1 MDTGLPKDTLQ
12 AGAVH
17 CLKELGVEAT
27 KAEELTT
34 DMPEVLRNAI
44 QTGINNANKKAVSN
58 AARVCLIFIF
68 LFSCFS
74 SVWDW
79 YFLQFEEP

>member
-1 MDTGLPKDTLQ
+1 MTFHLVSNSFKQVEIDLDTGLPKDNLQ

-17 CLKELGVEAT
+17 CLKEIGLEAT
-27 KAEELTT
+27 KAEELTK

-58 AARVCLIFIF
+58 AARVSQKKL
-68 LFSCFS
+68 
-74 SVWDW
+74 
-79 YFLQFEEP
+79 